1 MQKITTFLT
10 FKDQAEEA
18 VNFYTSIFQN
28 SGINSI
34 SYYGEGA
41 PAPAG
46 MVMSIAFRLDGQ
58 EFIALNGGPTFAFAQ
73 GISLFVNC
81 ETQPEIDEFWE
92 KLSKGGKKG
101 PCGWLTDK
109 FGMSWQVAPG
119 TLGTMLKDKDPEKA
133 KQVMNAMM
141 KMTKIEMDALEE
153 AYSA

>member
-1 MQKITTFLT
+1 M
-10 FKDQAEEA
+10 
-18 VNFYTSIFQN
+18 
-28 SGINSI
+28 
-34 SYYGEGA
+34 A